1 MSDRTR
7 QVLVHGGLFLATLIT
22 TTLAGTEWQTGK
34 SLFTY
39 DFSLNPEYGWEEV
52 IVGLRYS
59 IPFLL
64 ILSIHEF
71 GHYFTARYHKIRT
84 TLPYYIPLPILPLTI
99 GTLGALIRIKD
110 RVQSNVQ
117 HFDIGIAGP
126 LAGFVAALAF
136 LFYGFLTLPPPEHI
150 FTIHPEYEAYGLN
163 YADHVYTKEFMIEQ
177 VKKEGRTFEEV
188 PSVLDIYFG
197 TNLLF
202 EFFAHFVADPARV
215 PNPRELMHYP
225 VLMAAFLALFFT
237 SLNLLPIG
245 QLDGGHVLYGLFGAK
260 GHRIIAHV
268 VFVGLLFYSGLG
280 YVDIQQVSDQLYLI
294 PLGILFYYLCLT
306 GLRLPMLYTV
316 IYAVALVAG
325 VLLMAW
331 LLPNV
336 HGFSGWLFFGFIIGR
351 FLGVQHPQT
360 EIEVPLDQNR
370 RILGWICLIIFIL
383 TFSPQPISA
392 DAISLTE

>member
-1 MSDRTR
+1 MSSPLRK
-7 QVLVHGGLFLATLIT
+7 VLVHGGLFVITLIT

-34 SLFTY
+34 SLITFEGK
-39 DFSLNPEYGWEEV
+39 LNPAYGWADV
-52 IVGLRYS
+52 LIGLEYS

-64 ILSIHEF
+64 ILTIHEF
-71 GHYFTARYHKIRT
+71 GHFFIARYHKIRK
-84 TLPYYIPLPILPLTI
+84 TLPYYIPVPFLPLTI

-110 RVQSNVQ
+110 RVQSNVH

-177 VKKEGRTFEEV
+177 VKKEGLTVEQVVSV
-188 PSVLDIYFG
+188 PDIYFG

-202 EFFAHFVADPARV
+202 EFFAHFVADPERV
-215 PNPRELMHYP
+215 PNRRELMHYP
-225 VLMAAFLALFFT
+225 VLLAGFLALFFT

-245 QLDGGHVLYGLFGAK
+245 QLDGGHVTYGLFRAK
-260 GHRIIAHV
+260 GHRVIAYV
-268 VFVGLLFYSGLG
+268 AFLALLFYSGLG
-280 YVDIQQVSDQLYLI
+280 FVDIKQLSDQLYLI
-294 PLGILFYYLCLT
+294 PFGILFYYLCLT
-306 GLRLPMLYTV
+306 GLRLPMLDTLMH
-316 IYAVALVAG
+316 AVALVTG
-325 VLLMAW
+325 VLVMAW
-331 LLPNV
+331 LFPGV
-336 HGFSGWLFFGFIIGR
+336 HGFSGWLLFGFLIGR

-383 TFSPQPISA
+383 TF
-392 DAISLTE
+392 